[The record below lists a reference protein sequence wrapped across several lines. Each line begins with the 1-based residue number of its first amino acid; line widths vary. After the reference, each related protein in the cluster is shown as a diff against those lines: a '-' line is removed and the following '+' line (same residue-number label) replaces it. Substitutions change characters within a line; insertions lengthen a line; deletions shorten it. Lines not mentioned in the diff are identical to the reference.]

1 MKLKLLKIFFPK
13 YYRANKKIPQ
23 LLDCVL
29 EWQKRAES
37 ISGTEGYELKRC
49 TEDLTKRLINIY
61 D

>member
-1 MKLKLLKIFFPK
+1 MKEILFKLFYPK
-13 YYRANKKIPQ
+13 QYRANKKIPQ

-37 ISGTEGYELKRC
+37 IGGVEGYELKRC
-49 TEDLTKRLINIY
+49 TEDLIKRLISIY